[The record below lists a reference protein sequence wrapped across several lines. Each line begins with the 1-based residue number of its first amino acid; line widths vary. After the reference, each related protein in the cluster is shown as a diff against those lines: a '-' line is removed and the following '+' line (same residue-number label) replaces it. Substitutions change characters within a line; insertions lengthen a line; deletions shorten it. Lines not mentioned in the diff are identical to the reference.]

1 LRLKRILVLA
11 WVAILACFLAGV
23 SSSYSAIIVSN
34 VTIVPA
40 HYLTVQPSVIV
51 AEQVFTP
58 KANVALSA
66 SSAPPPTEW
75 NKTYGGTGDDWAGS
89 VVQTSDGGFVMAGG
103 TDSFGAGDYDFWLVK
118 TDAEGNMEWNKTYG
132 GTDIDTA
139 RSVIQTGDGGYA
151 IAGQTMSFGAGGR
164 DFWLVKTDAEGN
176 MEWNKTYGGGE
187 GDYLFSVVQTGD
199 GGYALAGYTY
209 SFGAGYDDLWL
220 VKVAPFRDISVT
232 HVSPSKTVA
241 GQSYPVFINVTV
253 QNRGDVTETFN
264 ITAYANE
271 TIIATLT
278 DITLTSG
285 SSTTLTFN
293 WSTTSFAKGNY
304 TIKAQATPV
313 SYEADTTDNTLIN
326 GWVFVTLPGDVD
338 RDKDVDIFDIVSMA
352 SVYDEVF
359 PPVWPIPP
367 PDIDGDGD
375 VDIYDIVIAAE
386 NYGKSW

>member
-1 LRLKRILVLA
+1 M
-11 WVAILACFLAGV
+11 AILACFLAGV

-58 KANVALSA
+58 KANDALSA

-132 GTDIDTA
+132 GE
-139 RSVIQTGDGGYA
+139 RSEMAT
-151 IAGQTMSFGAGGR
+151 F
-164 DFWLVKTDAEGN
+164 L
-176 MEWNKTYGGGE
+176 
-187 GDYLFSVVQTGD
+187 VQTGD
-199 GGYALAGYTY
+199 GGYALAGYTG

-253 QNRGDVTETFN
+253 QNRGDITETFN

-375 VDIYDIVIAAE
+375 GDVDIYDIVIAAE